1 MKKLLKIV
9 FWRESPAEG
18 AVFSTLLFWLGAWC
32 LASLL
37 FLLPESV
44 FTIENILMLEGYGVW
59 SFHRT
64 DLLLVAAL
72 ALLLYHLYVKGAFYR
87 RCFRERRGSGG
98 LILGAFFLTAP
109 AVFLLLLPFWVVRS
123 MLNMTW
129 CVDPREPRLFFSPFW
144 GWAAVIL
151 GLLCLACRFKVY
163 AALAGKP
170 LRALFGKG
178 AKGICG
184 VFLLTYAV
192 TLGMAYS
199 AHCRTERHVA
209 ELEKFFGRPVT
220 AQGMKALYF
229 QDRRPDAAFWRKAGK
244 LLDDTFPYHPIEPA
258 ADRLRCLTY
267 PESEFSPAEFVF
279 CRKEFEKSSEMRE
292 LEKMFSSPLPAYE
305 RKFAPGFLFAEEM
318 PDLQRLRD
326 FCLYELWRTRFALA
340 DRDPAAALAAVKRMK
355 FCRDHLARDPVL
367 VATLVLCAVE
377 NLRLNALERLLSS
390 GLLTEE
396 QLREMRQELTL
407 CREEMKKIHAHAVYG
422 EAVCSMDVCHLLA
435 HGGRGS
441 LENTE
446 QVIPG
451 AYAWRWMLPAYW
463 YTCTRNREVLAKVYK
478 GTGFSR
484 LKPRLKRSLHNYLAS
499 MLLPSFELTGNRID
513 VLSAR
518 YLAMETLIGV
528 ELEKRRTGKYPEVLK
543 DPPRDIF
550 GEPLV
555 YRKGQIPCIRQL
567 WNAKINNPDAR
578 KVMVDAVA
586 VWSKGPDRKDDLGLF
601 EGGYKRPDDIRA
613 LILCRPARYIGPQ
626 SSGK

>member
-9 FWRESPAEG
+9 FYRDSPAEG

-44 FTIENILMLEGYGVW
+44 FTIENILMLEWYGVW

-178 AKGICG
+178 TAAVCG

-229 QDRRPDAAFWRKAGK
+229 QDRRPDAAFWRRAGK
-244 LLDDTFPYHPIEPA
+244 LYDKMFPVVSNGSI
-258 ADRLRCLTY
+258 DRMRWAQY
-267 PESEFSPAEFVF
+267 PGAEFTPAELAA
-279 CRKEFEKSSEMRE
+279 CRKEFEKSSELRE
-292 LEKMFSSPLPAYE
+292 LEKMFSSPLPACD

-318 PDLQRLRD
+318 PDLQQLRN
-326 FCLYELWRTRFALA
+326 FCIYQLWRTRFAIA
-340 DRDPAAALAAVKRMK
+340 DRDPAAALAAVRRMK
-355 FCRDHLARDPVL
+355 FCRDHLARDPQL
-367 VATLVLCAVE
+367 VAALVLCAAE
-377 NLRLNALERLLSS
+377 NLRLDALERLLSS
-390 GLLTEE
+390 GLLTEK
-396 QLREMRQELTL
+396 QLLGMRRELAL
-407 CREEMKKIHAHAVYG
+407 CREEMKKIHAHTVYG
-422 EAVCSMDVCHLLA
+422 EAVQSMDMCHLLA
-435 HGGRGS
+435 HGAKGRN
-441 LENTE
+441 EKTE

-484 LKPRLKRSLHNYLAS
+484 LKPRLKRSLHNFLGS
-499 MLLPSFELTGNRID
+499 MLLPSCEIAGARID
-513 VLSAR
+513 ALSAR

-528 ELEKRRTGKYPEVLK
+528 ELEKRRTGKYPDVLK
-543 DPPRDIF
+543 DPPKDIF

-555 YRKGQIPCIRQL
+555 YRKGKILCLRER
-567 WNAKINNPDAR
+567 WNAR
-578 KVMVDAVA
+578 KKHVEERKEAVDAVA
-586 VWSKGPDRKDDLGLF
+586 VWSKGPRRPGDPGEDKWKP
-601 EGGYKRPDDIRA
+601 GGRRFGSVCA
-613 LILCRPARYIGPQ
+613 RILLDPQ
-626 SSGK
+626 P